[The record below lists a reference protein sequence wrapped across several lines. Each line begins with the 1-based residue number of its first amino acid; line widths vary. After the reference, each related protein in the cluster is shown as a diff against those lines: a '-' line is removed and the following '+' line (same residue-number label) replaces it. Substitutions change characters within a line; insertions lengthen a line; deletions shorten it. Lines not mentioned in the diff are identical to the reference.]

1 MPELFDVIE
10 VIVDLP
16 KQNVRAGMQGTIV
29 EKFSEEAC
37 LVEFANEVGE
47 TLDLWSFTT
56 DQFIVV
62 WRNATHD
69 WVPVAEQVAALV
81 TKLPAS
87 AAREVVDF
95 ARFLAVRT
103 QPKMPESSVQP
114 MMEQPVTA

>member
-1 MPELFDVIE
+1 MVELFDVIE
-10 VIVDLP
+10 LIIDMPERNL
-16 KQNVRAGMQGTIV
+16 RAGIRGTV
-29 EKFSEEAC
+29 VHCHSETAFEI
-37 LVEFANEVGE
+37 EFANEEGE

-81 TKLPAS
+81 AKLPNS

-95 ARFLAVRT
+95 ARFLAVRA
-103 QPKMPESSVQP
+103 QQRMPESSVHT
-114 MMEQPVTA
+114 MTEQPVTA

>member
-16 KQNVRAGMQGTIV
+16 TQNVRAGMQGSIV
-29 EKFSEEAC
+29 EKFSEVAY
-37 LVEFANEVGE
+37 LVEFADEEGE
-47 TLDLWSFTT
+47 TLDLWSFTI

-62 WRNATHD
+62 WRNATHE

-81 TKLPAS
+81 AKLPDS

-95 ARFLAVRT
+95 ARFLAVRA
-103 QPKMPESSVQP
+103 QPSVSESSVHTLT
-114 MMEQPVTA
+114 EQPIPA